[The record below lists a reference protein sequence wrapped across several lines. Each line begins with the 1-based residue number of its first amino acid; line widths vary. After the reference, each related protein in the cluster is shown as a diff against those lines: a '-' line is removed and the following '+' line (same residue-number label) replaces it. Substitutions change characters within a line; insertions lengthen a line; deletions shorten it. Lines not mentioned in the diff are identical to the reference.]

1 MFIFRNCIVD
11 ITMPYIEMTKKKNII
26 RHIGR
31 YILCD
36 RQLLGIRIKPSDA
49 WPRTKTLKQEI
60 STNLENFY
68 N

>member
-1 MFIFRNCIVD
+1 
-11 ITMPYIEMTKKKNII
+11 MPYVETTKKKNII
-26 RHIGR
+26 RHVAR

-36 RQLLGIRIKPSDA
+36 RQLLGIRIKPSEA